1 MAGNAQI
8 PVMTGGSV
16 NSDLPL
22 TSHHKLTA
30 EIDHHLHQA
39 CSGVFTVS
47 PVTLL

>member
-8 PVMTGGSV
+8 PLMTGE
-16 NSDLPL
+16 DLPL